1 MDDHLDLL
9 DQTKAAQKR
18 AEQAGLSD
26 TAAALARI
34 ADMMAQKASM
44 DRGMVLPSAPAAAPF
59 ASGRQVRH

>member
-9 DQTKAAQKR
+9 GQTKAAQKR

-44 DRGMVLPSAPAAAPF
+44 DRGMVLPSEPAAAP
-59 ASGRQVRH
+59 